1 MLRYF
6 TAGESHGKG
15 LTAIIEGIPSGFQI
29 DINKINEELK
39 LRQGGYGRGGRQ
51 KIESDRVQ
59 VLSGIRGGVTLG
71 SPITLWI
78 ENKDYQNWEPYMN
91 ESDITEGKEVSRPR
105 GGHADLWGG
114 MKYNHRDL
122 RNILERASARETA
135 IRVAVGALCRQILE
149 YFDISIYSSVCQI
162 GDIKIETNYND
173 KTFIQNIG
181 ISSLRCG
188 DLEATKK
195 MEQFIDR
202 AKENGDSVGGVI
214 ETAVFGVPAGLG
226 SFVQWD
232 RKLDAKLAC
241 AMMSIQSIKGVEFG
255 LGFQA
260 AERYGSAVHDEIF
273 YSEEQGYYRKTN
285 RCGGIEGGMSNGSP
299 IMIRCAAKPI
309 PTLYKP
315 LQTVDIDT
323 KEEIQAAVERS
334 DICAVAAASIVCA
347 SVAAVTI
354 LDEFLLKFGGDT
366 KCDIEH
372 SYQDYQ
378 NRISHY

>member
-29 DINKINEELK
+29 DIEKINQELK

-51 KIESDRVQ
+51 KIESDRVEI
-59 VLSGIRGGVTLG
+59 LSGIRGGITLG
-71 SPITLWI
+71 SPITLFI
-78 ENKDYQNWEPYMN
+78 ENKDYKNWESYMN
-91 ESDITEGKEVSRPR
+91 ESDIMEGREVSRPR
-105 GGHADLWGG
+105 GGHADLSGG

-135 IRVAVGALCRQILE
+135 VRVAIGALCKQILE
-149 YFDISIYSSVCQI
+149 YFGITIFSSVCQL
-162 GDIKIETNYND
+162 GDIKIETNYKD
-173 KTFIQNIG
+173 QTFIYNIG

-188 DLEATKK
+188 DLDATKK
-195 MEQFIDR
+195 MEKFIDR

-255 LGFQA
+255 LGFDA
-260 AERYGSAVHDEIF
+260 AVRYGSAVHDEIF
-273 YSEEQGYYRKTN
+273 YDKKKGYYRKTN

-299 IMIRCAAKPI
+299 IVIRCAAKPI
-309 PTLYKP
+309 PTLYQP

-323 KEEIQAAVERS
+323 KEEIKATVERS
-334 DICAVAAASIVCA
+334 DICAVAAASIVCGG
-347 SVAAVTI
+347 VAAITI

-366 KCDIEH
+366 KFDIEQ
-372 SYQDYQ
+372 SYQEYT